1 MLLPPALRQ
10 VRQYDPDQ
18 LSVTLNTKQKDIF
31 FLFFFLSMS
40 SLEGE
45 KLLTEKK
52 NLQHVFL
59 ISPNLNDLCKS
70 YLINFVLPLSDM
82 MIIIIM
88 FIITG

>member
-1 MLLPPALRQ
+1 
-10 VRQYDPDQ
+10 
-18 LSVTLNTKQKDIF
+18 
-31 FLFFFLSMS
+31 MS